1 VSLTGPVNLFA
12 AQLNGEGFGASE
24 EGGQTSFAFQASAS
38 AAMPLQADGPRLRGE
53 RHRPGIRGEQ
63 RLLPRDDHCPGHR
76 SNSGAGD
83 LRLNAGR
90 ARCHRCINPR
100 AGTPRGSGDDLSGAA
115 SESRR
120 TPRNGI
126 AHRSSIAV

>member
-1 VSLTGPVNLFA
+1 
-12 AQLNGEGFGASE
+12 
-24 EGGQTSFAFQASAS
+24 
-38 AAMPLQADGPRLRGE
+38 MPLQLTVLGFARE
-53 RHRPGIRGEQ
+53 RHQPGIRGEQ

-83 LRLNAGR
+83 LRLYAGR

-100 AGTPRGSGDDLSGAA
+100 AGTPRGSGGDLSGAA